1 MDKKTVFA
9 KTKEGEEAMRQRTR
23 LVQRNLRS
31 ILIMVDGQTTVA
43 ELSRRFGDKNAAEA
57 ALAELLAGGFIAE
70 QLDQLDFTKAQ
81 PPEVKKEPAEDVPE
95 LTTQIAP
102 PPAQYPPSAPPPAA
116 EPPLPPVIEE
126 IELTAPEYESLPPP
140 PVRPLP
146 RPQPEQAAAG
156 AGWMDRI
163 KALFAKPE
171 KPSARLQSEK
181 ERRKAERQEEE
192 HEEEPIG
199 DADLEPIRRG
209 RKFNFS
215 WPVLAL
221 SAVVGIPVLL
231 VLTFLLYPYGRH
243 LPAIERNASTYLQA
257 PVKVGDIGFS
267 FLPRP
272 HIALRNI
279 TVGQDEAPLSI
290 ASVRAVPDFFSLLG
304 ERKVFHDLTFSKVAV
319 KDAELGKLA
328 LAAAGSPP
336 AEIRHITL
344 NEVSLAAGDASL
356 SGLSGEIKMTA
367 SGTVESIQLS
377 NSDAS
382 LKVNLQ
388 PQGEAYRVEA
398 TGNNWRSPFNPKLTF
413 QWLEVQGELRPASL
427 TLSKIDGRAYEGL
440 VEGKAVLGWAGGA
453 TLSSDLEL
461 KRLSAEKLLTALG
474 SALSAE
480 GELSARLK
488 LAAKADSLG
497 KLVEALHVDGTFEM
511 KRGTAKGFDLGE
523 AVRNTGRGPTRGGE
537 TKFEQLSGTVDSD
550 PKDCRLGNLRL
561 VSGLLTA
568 GGSVGIAGSGSLNGA
583 MNVELKSSAATL
595 RMPLTVGG
603 TTKDPLLTPSRG
615 R

>member
-1 MDKKTVFA
+1 MDKKTVFV

-81 PPEVKKEPAEDVPE
+81 SPEVRNEPTEDIPE
-95 LTTQIAP
+95 LTSRIAP
-102 PPAQYPPSAPPPAA
+102 PPAQDPPPAPPPAA

-140 PVRPLP
+140 ARPAP
-146 RPQPEQAAAG
+146 RPQPVEAATG

-163 KALFAKPE
+163 KALLAKPK
-171 KPSARLQSEK
+171 KPSARPQPEK
-181 ERRKAERQEEE
+181 EKKKAERQEEE
-192 HEEEPIG
+192 YEEEQIG
-199 DADLEPIRRG
+199 AADLEPIRRS

-221 SAVVGIPVLL
+221 SVVVAIPVLL
-231 VLTFLLYPYGRH
+231 ALILLLYPYGRH
-243 LPAIERNASTYLQA
+243 LPAVERNASAYLQA

-279 TVGQDEAPLSI
+279 RVDQDEAPLDI
-290 ASVRAVPDFFSLLG
+290 ASVRAVPDFISLLS
-304 ERKVFHDLTFSKVAV
+304 ERKVFHDLIFSKVAV
-319 KDAELGKLA
+319 KGAGLGKLA

-344 NEVSLAAGDASL
+344 NEVSLTAGDASL
-356 SGLSGEIKMTA
+356 GGLSGEIKMTA
-367 SGTVESIQLS
+367 SGTVETIQLS

-382 LKVNLQ
+382 LKVDLQ
-388 PQGEAYRVEA
+388 PQGEAYRVAA

-413 QWLEVQGELRPASL
+413 QWLEIQGELRPASL
-427 TLSKIDGRAYEGL
+427 ALSKIDGRAYEGL
-440 VEGKAVLGWAGGA
+440 IEGKALLGWAGGA

-461 KRLSAEKLLTALG
+461 KRMSADKLLTALG
-474 SALSAE
+474 SALTAE

-488 LAAKADSLG
+488 LAARADSFG
-497 KLVEALHVDGTFEM
+497 KLIEALHVDGTFEM
-511 KRGTAKGFDLGE
+511 RRGTAKGFDLGE

-537 TKFEQLSGTVDSD
+537 TKFEQLSGAVDVD

-568 GGSVGIAGSGSLNGA
+568 GGSVGIARSGSLNGA

-595 RMPLTVGG
+595 RVPLTVGG
-603 TTKDPLLTPSRG
+603 TTKDPMLTPSR

>member
-1 MDKKTVFA
+1 MDKKTVFV

-70 QLDQLDFTKAQ
+70 QLDQLDFTKVQ
-81 PPEVKKEPAEDVPE
+81 PPELKKEPVEDVPE
-95 LTTQIAP
+95 LTSQITP
-102 PPAQYPPSAPPPAA
+102 PPAQNPLPAPPPAA
-116 EPPLPPVIEE
+116 EPPPLQPVIEE

-140 PVRPLP
+140 ARPVP
-146 RPQPEQAAAG
+146 RPQPERAAAG
-156 AGWMDRI
+156 AGWMGRI
-163 KALFAKPE
+163 KTLFAKPE
-171 KPSARLQSEK
+171 KPAIRPQPEK
-181 ERRKAERQEEE
+181 EKRKAERQEEE
-192 HEEEPIG
+192 YEGESIG
-199 DADLEPIRRG
+199 GADLEPIRRG
-209 RKFNFS
+209 RKFNIG

-231 VLTFLLYPYGRH
+231 VLTLLLYPYGRH
-243 LPAIERNASTYLQA
+243 LPAIERNASAYLQA

-279 TVGQDEAPLSI
+279 SVGKDEAPLSI

-304 ERKVFHDLTFSKVAV
+304 ERKVFHELTFSKIAV
-319 KDAELGKLA
+319 KDAGLGKLA

-336 AEIRHITL
+336 AEIRHISL
-344 NEVSLAAGDASL
+344 RELSLAAGDARL
-356 SGLSGEIKMTA
+356 GGLNGEIKMTA
-367 SGTVESIQLS
+367 SGTVETIQLS

-382 LKVNLQ
+382 LKVDLQ
-388 PQGEAYRVEA
+388 PQGEAYRVAA
-398 TGNNWRSPFNPKLTF
+398 TGNNWTSPFNPKLTF

-427 TLSKIDGRAYEGL
+427 ALGKIDGRAYEGL
-440 VEGKAVLGWAGGA
+440 VEGKALLGWSGGA

-461 KRLSAEKLLTALG
+461 KRLSADKLLTALG

-488 LAAKADSLG
+488 LAAKAGSLG
-497 KLVEALHVDGTFEM
+497 KLAEALHVDGTFEM

-537 TKFEQLSGTVDSD
+537 TKFEQLSGTVDVD
-550 PKDCRLGNLRL
+550 PKDCRLGNLHL

-568 GGSVGIAGSGSLNGA
+568 GGSVGIARSGSLGGA
-583 MNVELKSSAATL
+583 VNVELKSSAATL
-595 RMPLTVGG
+595 RVPLAVGG
-603 TTKDPLLTPSRG
+603 TTKDPMLTPSR

>member
-1 MDKKTVFA
+1 MDKKTVFV

-43 ELSRRFGDKNAAEA
+43 ELSKRFGDKNAAEA

-95 LTTQIAP
+95 LTSQIAL
-102 PPAQYPPSAPPPAA
+102 PPAQDPPSAPPPAA

-140 PVRPLP
+140 ARPAP
-146 RPQPEQAAAG
+146 RPQPVQAAAG

-163 KALFAKPE
+163 KALLAKPK
-171 KPSARLQSEK
+171 KPSARPQPEK
-181 ERRKAERQEEE
+181 EKKKAERQEDEY
-192 HEEEPIG
+192 EEEQIG
-199 DADLEPIRRG
+199 GADLEPIRRG

-221 SAVVGIPVLL
+221 SVVVGIPVLL
-231 VLTFLLYPYGRH
+231 VLILLLYPYGRH
-243 LPAIERNASTYLQA
+243 LPAIERNASAYLQA

-319 KDAELGKLA
+319 KDAGLGKLA

-344 NEVSLAAGDASL
+344 NEVSLTAGDASL
-356 SGLSGEIKMTA
+356 GGLSGEIKMTA
-367 SGTVESIQLS
+367 SGTVETVQLN

-382 LKVNLQ
+382 FKVDLQ
-388 PQGEAYRVEA
+388 PQGEAYRFSA
-398 TGNNWRSPFNPKLTF
+398 TGNNWKSPFTPKLTF

-427 TLSKIDGRAYEGL
+427 ALSKIDGRAYEGL
-440 VEGKAVLGWAGGA
+440 VEGKAMLGWAGGA

-461 KRLSAEKLLTALG
+461 KRLSADKLLTALG
-474 SALSAE
+474 SALTAE

-488 LAAKADSLG
+488 LAARADSLG
-497 KLVEALHVDGTFEM
+497 KLAEALHVDGTFEM
-511 KRGTAKGFDLGE
+511 KRGTARGFDLGE

-537 TKFEQLSGTVDSD
+537 TKFEQLSGTVDID

-568 GGSVGIAGSGSLNGA
+568 GGSVGIARSGSLNGA

-595 RMPLTVGG
+595 RVPLTVGG
-603 TTKDPLLTPSRG
+603 TTKDPMLTPSRG

>member
-43 ELSRRFGDKNAAEA
+43 ELSRRFGDKSAAEA

-81 PPEVKKEPAEDVPE
+81 PPEVRNEPTEDVPE
-95 LTTQIAP
+95 LTSRIVP
-102 PPAQYPPSAPPPAA
+102 PPAQDPPSTPLPAA
-116 EPPLPPVIEE
+116 EQPLPPVIEE

-140 PVRPLP
+140 ARPAP
-146 RPQPEQAAAG
+146 RPQPVQAAAG

-163 KALFAKPE
+163 KALLAKPK
-171 KPSARLQSEK
+171 KPSARPQPEK
-181 ERRKAERQEEE
+181 KKKEERQEDEY
-192 HEEEPIG
+192 EEEQIG
-199 DADLEPIRRG
+199 AADLEPIRRG

-221 SAVVGIPVLL
+221 SVVVGIPVLL
-231 VLTFLLYPYGRH
+231 VLILLLYPYGRH
-243 LPAIERNASTYLQA
+243 LPAVERNASAYLQA

-272 HIALRNI
+272 HIALHNI
-279 TVGQDEAPLSI
+279 RVGQDEAPIDI
-290 ASVRAVPDFFSLLG
+290 ASVRAVPDFISLLG
-304 ERKVFHDLTFSKVAV
+304 ERKVFHELTFSKVAV
-319 KDAELGKLA
+319 KDAGLGKLA

-344 NEVSLAAGDASL
+344 NEVSLTAGDASL
-356 SGLSGEIKMTA
+356 GGLSGEIKMTA
-367 SGTVESIQLS
+367 SGTVETVQLS

-382 LKVNLQ
+382 LKVDLQ
-388 PQGEAYRVEA
+388 PQGEAYRVAA

-413 QWLEVQGELRPASL
+413 QWLEIQGELRPASL
-427 TLSKIDGRAYEGL
+427 ALSKIDGRAYEGL
-440 VEGKAVLGWAGGA
+440 VEGKALLGWAGGA

-461 KRLSAEKLLTALG
+461 KRLSADKLLSALG
-474 SALSAE
+474 SALTAE

-488 LAAKADSLG
+488 LAARADSLG
-497 KLVEALHVDGTFEM
+497 KLAEALHVDGTFEM
-511 KRGTAKGFDLGE
+511 KRGTARGFDLGE

-537 TKFEQLSGTVDSD
+537 TKFEQLSGAVDVD

-568 GGSVGIAGSGSLNGA
+568 GGSVGIAGSGSLSGA

-595 RMPLTVGG
+595 RVPLTVGG
-603 TTKDPLLTPSRG
+603 TTKNPMLTPSR